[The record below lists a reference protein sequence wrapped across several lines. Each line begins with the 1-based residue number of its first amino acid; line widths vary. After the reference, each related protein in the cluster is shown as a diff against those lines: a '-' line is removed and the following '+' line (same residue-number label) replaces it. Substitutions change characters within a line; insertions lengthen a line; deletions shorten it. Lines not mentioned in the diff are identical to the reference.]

1 MPGSAENPL
10 VKEAQSES
18 WNSVGRPTQV
28 AFQLYEEW
36 ERHQQRYKGKRLRS
50 KAKNLAKFARS
61 FELGVLLPVAV
72 RLVEEGY
79 ERHVGEFV
87 SLQFEA
93 MEHLGRGGFVALNVF
108 TQDLAWRRFYR
119 FLQRSYVQR
128 VHQNGDGYRPST
140 GRYREAETANL
151 LYLVRMKK
159 QVDPEHIFEM
169 LNFMAPRMTPF
180 QLAAVGTTYP
190 GLLNVDNQHTCGET
204 IAEVIETT
212 RVLVHGD
219 PEALSMFRICTVHL
233 KGLLGERT

>member
-1 MPGSAENPL
+1 MPGLVKNPL
-10 VKEAQSES
+10 VKEAQSEAWS
-18 WNSVGRPTQV
+18 IVGRPTQV

-36 ERHQQRYKGKRLRS
+36 ERHHQRYKGRRLRT
-50 KAKNLAKFARS
+50 KTRDLAKFAKS
-61 FELGVLLPVAV
+61 FELSVLLPVAT
-72 RLVEEGY
+72 RLIEEGY
-79 ERHVGEFV
+79 DRHTGEFV

-93 MEHLGRGGFVALNVF
+93 MEHMGKAGSVPLRIF

-128 VHQNGDGYRPST
+128 VQQNGDGYRPST

-151 LYLVRMKK
+151 LYMVRMKK
-159 QVDPEHIFEM
+159 QLDPEHVFEM
-169 LNFMAPRMTPF
+169 LDFMAPRLTPF

-190 GLLNVDNQHTCGET
+190 GLLNVDNHHTCGET
-204 IAEVIETT
+204 IAEVIEAT

-233 KGLLGERT
+233 KGLLGERS